1 MIKVKLPTP
10 IWVEFYGELSSYVEE
25 YGSIDNR
32 FDDDGNRLEEY
43 EGEYES
49 IVDDVEEIMSK
60 FFVKEDIN
68 K

>member
-1 MIKVKLPTP
+1 MIKIKLPTP
-10 IWVEFYGELSSYVEE
+10 TWVELYSEISSYVENKS
-25 YGSIDNR
+25 SIDNR
-32 FDDDGNRLEEY
+32 FDDEGNRLEEY
-43 EGEYES
+43 QGEFET